1 MRTFGVCL
9 VLVLFVAM
17 LVGTSGNPVGD
28 NVLTLET
35 TDQPLTL
42 SDVNDKQ
49 GHENEGDR
57 LARDYGHHDGH
68 HEKHHDGHHEKHD
81 DWHDEKHHDGH
92 HEKHHEK
99 HQEKHH
105 EKHHDKHHERHYD
118 WQHGGHHG

>member
-17 LVGTSGNPVGD
+17 LVGTSGIPVGD
-28 NVLTLET
+28 NAVLTLET

-42 SDVNDKQ
+42 SDVNAKQ

-68 HEKHHDGHHEKHD
+68 HEKHHDGHHEKH
-81 DWHDEKHHDGH
+81 
-92 HEKHHEK
+92 HEK

-105 EKHHDKHHERHYD
+105 EKHHEGHYD